1 MYAAKVTIFPR
12 FTNFYKINAKND
24 EIYYLCGINCL
35 TMNRDILRIAIPNI
49 ISNVTVPLMGIAST
63 VIAGRVGGSDA
74 ATTIGALSIG
84 VTIFNFIYWN
94 TSFIRMG
101 TSGLTAQAYGA
112 GDNRETTLMLWRALV
127 VALGVGILAF
137 ALQYPIGEFSI
148 WFMST
153 DDTSLDVIIADYFYT
168 RIWAVPAG
176 IMLFAFN
183 GWLTG
188 MQNAVIPM
196 AVAIVVN
203 LIHIGCSYLF
213 SIVGSMG
220 LEGIALGSVVAQWTG
235 VVIMIIIIATKYRKH
250 LVRVSRSEI
259 FDIAAMRRFFSIN
272 GDIIIRTFCLVA
284 VYTFFTKASADSGD
298 NNILA
303 VNAIL
308 LQLFTLFSYM
318 NDGFAYAAEALTGR
332 FIGARDSASLKR
344 CIKLCLVWC
353 FAVSFIF
360 IGVYVGWWRDI
371 FALLVSPEQ
380 GDVSTLQ
387 SVAEEYIGWIIFIPL
402 AAALPFVM
410 DGIMVGATRSRIMR
424 NSMIWASVCYF
435 VLLYGTRPF
444 IGNNAIWLAFS
455 MYMLLRGVFQYF
467 MSDRLRDIYHE
478 ADKKSC

>member
-1 MYAAKVTIFPR
+1 
-12 FTNFYKINAKND
+12 
-24 EIYYLCGINCL
+24 
-35 TMNRDILRIAIPNI
+35 
-49 ISNVTVPLMGIAST
+49 MGIAST
-63 VIAGRVGGSDA
+63 VIAGHVGGSDA

-101 TSGLTAQAYGA
+101 TSGLTAQAFGA
-112 GDNRETTLMLWRALV
+112 EQHKEYSLMLWRSII

-137 ALQYPIGEFSI
+137 VLQYPIGELSI
-148 WFMST
+148 KFMST
-153 DDTSLDVIIADYFYT
+153 NDATIDKMISDYFYT

-196 AVAIVVN
+196 SVAIVVN
-203 LIHIGCSYLF
+203 LLHIGCSYLF
-213 SIVGSMG
+213 SIVGTMG

-235 VVIMIIIIATKYRKH
+235 VAIMVAIIAIKYRNK
-250 LVRVSRSEI
+250 LTKVSLSEVM
-259 FDIAAMRRFFSIN
+259 DMNAMRRFFSIN

-298 NNILA
+298 KNILA

-308 LQLFTLFSYM
+308 LQFFTLFSYM

-332 FIGARDSASLKR
+332 FIGARDSVSLRR

-360 IGVYVGWWRDI
+360 IGIYIGWWRDI
-371 FALLVSPEQ
+371 FYLLVNPEQ
-380 GDVSTLQ
+380 GDVTTLIG
-387 SVAEEYIGWIIFIPL
+387 VAEQYIGWIIAIPL

-424 NSMIWASVCYF
+424 NSMIWSSVSF
-435 VLLYGTRPF
+435 FILLYGTRWM

-467 MSDRLRDIYHE
+467 MSHKLNDIYLE
-478 ADKKSC
+478 AEGKK

>member
-1 MYAAKVTIFPR
+1 
-12 FTNFYKINAKND
+12 
-24 EIYYLCGINCL
+24 
-35 TMNRDILRIAIPNI
+35 
-49 ISNVTVPLMGIAST
+49 MGIAST
-63 VIAGRVGGSDA
+63 VIAGHVGGNDA

-101 TSGLTAQAYGA
+101 TSGLTAQAFGA
-112 GDNRETTLMLWRALV
+112 DEHKEYSLMLWRSII

-137 ALQYPIGEFSI
+137 VLQYPIGELSI
-148 WFMST
+148 KFMST
-153 DDTSLDVIIADYFYT
+153 NDATIDKMISDYFYT

-188 MQNAVIPM
+188 MQNAMIPM
-196 AVAIVVN
+196 SVAIVVN
-203 LIHIGCSYLF
+203 LLHIGCSYLF
-213 SIVGSMG
+213 SIVGTMG

-235 VVIMIIIIATKYRKH
+235 VAIMVAIIAIKYRNK
-250 LVRVSRSEI
+250 LTKVSLGEVM
-259 FDIAAMRRFFSIN
+259 DMNAMRRFFSIN

-298 NNILA
+298 KNILA

-308 LQLFTLFSYM
+308 LQFFTLFSYM

-332 FIGARDSASLKR
+332 FIGARDGVSLRR

-360 IGVYVGWWRDI
+360 IGIYIGWWRDI
-371 FALLVSPEQ
+371 FYLLVNPEQ
-380 GDVSTLQ
+380 GDVTTLIG
-387 SVAEEYIGWIIFIPL
+387 VAEQYIGWIIAIPL

-424 NSMIWASVCYF
+424 NSMIWSSVSF
-435 VLLYGTRPF
+435 FILLYGTRWM

-467 MSDRLRDIYHE
+467 MSHKLNDIYLE
-478 ADKKSC
+478 AEGKK

>member
-1 MYAAKVTIFPR
+1 
-12 FTNFYKINAKND
+12 
-24 EIYYLCGINCL
+24 
-35 TMNRDILRIAIPNI
+35 MNREILRIAIPNI
-49 ISNVTVPLMGIAST
+49 ISNITVPLMGIAST
-63 VIAGRVGGSDA
+63 VIAGHVGGSDA

-101 TSGLTAQAYGA
+101 TSGLTAQAFGA
-112 GDNRETTLMLWRALV
+112 NRSHECTLMLWRSLA
-127 VALGVGILAF
+127 VALGVGIIAF
-137 ALQYPIGEFSI
+137 ALQYPIGELSI
-148 WFMST
+148 RFMST
-153 DDTSLDVIIADYFYT
+153 DDVALDTIIAKYFYT

-196 AVAIVVN
+196 SVAIVVN

-213 SIVGSMG
+213 SIVGTMG

-235 VVIMIIIIATKYRKH
+235 VVIMVIIIALKYRH
-250 LVRVSRSEI
+250 RIERVSIKEVMDLKS
-259 FDIAAMRRFFSIN
+259 MHQFFSIN

-298 NNILA
+298 KNILA

-308 LQLFTLFSYM
+308 LQFFTLFSYM

-332 FIGARDSASLKR
+332 FIGARDSVSLRR
-344 CIKLCLVWC
+344 CIKLCLIWC

-360 IGVYVGWWRDI
+360 IGVYIGWWRDI
-371 FALLVSPEQ
+371 FNILVSPEQ
-380 GDVSTLQ
+380 GDVETLIG
-387 SVAEEYIGWIIFIPL
+387 VAEQYIGWIIAIPL

-424 NSMIWASVCYF
+424 NSMIWASVSF
-435 VLLYGTRPF
+435 FILLYGTRWM

-455 MYMLLRGVFQYF
+455 MYMLLRGVFQYY
-467 MSDRLRDIYHE
+467 MSNRLHDIYRD
-478 ADKKSC
+478 ADNNK